1 MFENYVKI
9 NKEIKALALEN
20 KYYFYTLIWSKNKID
35 TLQSSKDR
43 EIKTIKVG
51 IKN

>member
-20 KYYFYTLIWSKNKID
+20 KYYFYTLIWRKKNWYPAV
-35 TLQSSKDR
+35 LERQR
-43 EIKTIKVG
+43 
-51 IKN
+51 N